1 MTNPKVTTAMQWNV
15 EGDVHRAVFG
25 ALGHPWFKMGVV
37 HDAVYVDVRR
47 AVNRGVGSAVELA
60 AYWSDDLCALQDY
73 LRETKSSWKGRG

>member
-1 MTNPKVTTAMQWNV
+1 MTNSKGTSAMPWNV

-25 ALGHPWFKMGVV
+25 ALDDPWSKMGVV

-60 AYWSDDLCALQDY
+60 AYWSDDLCSLQDF
-73 LRETKSSWKGRG
+73 LLEVSPEARVA